1 MPSRPQNPPNKKKP
15 AAKAKPKPPAKPSAK
30 PPAKPPATPPPAPAP
45 PPPAPPA
52 KPLIGTLRYVL
63 TPEAE
68 SSPVRQRIV
77 DGMNAA
83 IEMYNQNAPFDGE
96 IAVHYDAGVGTAEAS
111 GNRITFGGMTGYR
124 VSLHEIAHVM
134 GIGLHGAWWSPQCRD
149 CDNMVWTGPRGVAT
163 LWAFDGPNAVLHA
176 DTLHFW
182 NYGLNWDEDLTP
194 GADVRHVACVWAM
207 VQDMK
212 AVTPNS

>member
-1 MPSRPQNPPNKKKP
+1 
-15 AAKAKPKPPAKPSAK
+15 
-30 PPAKPPATPPPAPAP
+30 
-45 PPPAPPA
+45 
-52 KPLIGTLRYVL
+52 
-63 TPEAE
+63 
-68 SSPVRQRIV
+68 
-77 DGMNAA
+77 
-83 IEMYNQNAPFDGE
+83 MYNQNAPFDGE
-96 IAVHYDAGVGTAEAS
+96 IAVHYDSGVPTAEAS

-149 CDNMVWTGPRGVAT
+149 CDAMVWTGPRGVAT

-182 NYGLNWDEDLTP
+182 NYGLNNDSELTP

-212 AVTPNS
+212 AVNPNS